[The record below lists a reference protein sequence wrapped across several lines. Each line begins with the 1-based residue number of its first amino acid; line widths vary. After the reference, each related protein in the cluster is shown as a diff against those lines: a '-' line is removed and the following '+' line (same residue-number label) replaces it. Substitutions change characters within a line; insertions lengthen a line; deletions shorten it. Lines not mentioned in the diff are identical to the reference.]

1 MAEDDRKIELMAE
14 LQAARRRMTVN
25 FRALRKDLD
34 IPARAKHAFVRQP
47 LAWIGGASFA
57 GLIVSRF
64 AFRRNKT
71 VVVRKGSEPMIE
83 KAEKAGVLLGILK
96 LVFDLV
102 RPALTAWAT
111 RLLTAYAT
119 GKMGIGRKV

>member
-1 MAEDDRKIELMAE
+1 MAE
-14 LQAARRRMTVN
+14 LNAARSRMTVN
-25 FRALRKDLD
+25 YRALRRDLD
-34 IPARAKHAFVRQP
+34 IPARARRAFVRQP
-47 LAWIGGASFA
+47 VAWIGGASFV

-64 AFRRNKT
+64 AFRKKKA
-71 VVVRKGSEPMIE
+71 VVVRKGSEPMVE

-119 GKMGIGRKV
+119 GKMGVGRRV

>member
-1 MAEDDRKIELMAE
+1 MAE
-14 LQAARRRMTVN
+14 LEAARRRMTVN

-71 VVVRKGSEPMIE
+71 VVVRKGGEPLVE

-102 RPALTAWAT
+102 RPALTTWAT
-111 RLLTAYAT
+111 RMLTAYAT
-119 GKMGIGRKV
+119 GKMGNGRRV